1 MSSLPCGIGACGGSG
16 EVGGGG
22 GTGAGDDKPSRP
34 SPAGAARAESD
45 DDDDD
50 DDTANDARIREELD
64 GNFMKNGSS
73 GRNQGRGVGFVPI
86 LR

>member
-16 EVGGGG
+16 EAGGGG
-22 GTGAGDDKPSRP
+22 GTGAGDDKLSKP

-45 DDDDD
+45 EDED

-64 GNFMKNGSS
+64 GNLMKNDSS
-73 GRNQGRGVGFVPI
+73 SRNWCRGVGFEPI
-86 LR
+86 HR